1 MSRRQGKAVTE
12 QDQVAEAAVPNG
24 GGTGAVTAEKVY
36 HRLREIIVEGKMPPG
51 TRLVEEATAQM
62 LGVSRTPVR
71 EAIFRLESEGLVSRD
86 KRGGAIVAE
95 LTSSEI
101 EDIYAVRSALEGLAA
116 RLAAGKMTQREFVRL
131 EHTQERLKA
140 ATDAH
145 DPAVLASL
153 NFSFHEVILRATHNL
168 TLIGFMEQIHASLR
182 RATQT
187 TLAYPG
193 RAQQALAE
201 HQELIEAF
209 RRKDA
214 VEAERIARQHIDN
227 AFNIRLLLNVREEL
241 D

>member
-1 MSRRQGKAVTE
+1 MTRRQAKTTTATAPT
-12 QDQVAEAAVPNG
+12 AEGSVSGSG
-24 GGTGAVTAEKVY
+24 GSGAVTAEKVY
-36 HRLREIIVEGKMPPG
+36 HRLREIIVEGQMPPG

-95 LTSSEI
+95 LTAGEV

-131 EHTQERLKA
+131 EHMQERLEA
-140 ATDAH
+140 ATKAN
-145 DPAVLASL
+145 DPAALAAL
-153 NFSFHEVILRATHNL
+153 NFGFHEVILRATHNL

-201 HQELIEAF
+201 HQALIEAF

-214 VEAERIARQHIDN
+214 AEAERIARQHIEN